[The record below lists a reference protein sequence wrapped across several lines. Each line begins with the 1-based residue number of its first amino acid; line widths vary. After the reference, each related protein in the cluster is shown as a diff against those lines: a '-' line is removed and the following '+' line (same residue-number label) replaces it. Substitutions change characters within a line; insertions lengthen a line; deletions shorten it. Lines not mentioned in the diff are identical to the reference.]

1 MTDEDG
7 EAEMTS
13 DPDLLEL
20 TKRAQANLSVPALYE
35 AAIRRGE
42 CILASGGPLVV
53 RTGSHTSRS
62 PSDRFIVEE
71 ASSKSKIWW
80 NGHHRPFPEDRYV
93 ALRKRVVDHLRKQ
106 EGVYLQD
113 CFVGADPDHRR
124 SLRVITDTAWQS
136 IYAENLFIRPTSADL
151 DRFRPDFLVIDAS
164 SFAADPAK
172 DGTRT
177 GTFILIH
184 PGRREILIGGTS
196 YAGEIKASV
205 FAAMSYL
212 LPEEGVLPI
221 HASAN
226 VGHRGD
232 VAVFFGLTGTG
243 KTCLSADPARALIGD
258 DEHGWSEHGIFNL
271 EGGCDAKLIRLSPTA
286 EPEIYATTRR
296 FGWVLENVV
305 CDPITRE
312 LDLDSDEITENTR
325 GVYPL
330 DFIANASDTGL
341 AGHPSNVIFLTS
353 DAFGVLPP
361 ISRLT
366 PAQASYHFM
375 SGYTAR
381 VPGAEAG
388 TAEPSATF
396 SACYGAPF
404 MPRHPGEYAKLL
416 ADRIARHRATVWL
429 VNTGWTGGPF
439 GVGHRVR
446 IQYTRA
452 MVRAALEGKL
462 TGVPTVTDGVF
473 GIEVPTAC
481 PDVPAEVLQ
490 PRATWAS
497 KPTYDAQARKLA
509 HMFAENF
516 EQFAGG
522 VSPEVLAAGPRTDG

>member
-1 MTDEDG
+1 
-7 EAEMTS
+7 MTS

-164 SFAADPAK
+164 SFAADSAK

-305 CDPITRE
+305 CDPATRE